1 VVGVSAPNAKKAVAK
16 RAIDNHGFD
25 SHCICGSNHI
35 SGGPRRFNAA
45 LYYGQFVV
53 RYLGAAA
60 LGIVPTYPVRFPG
73 KSPASVLQQSRFEL
87 IFGKKLVLASICLL
101 TVCQLSECR
110 NASGVTGWVG
120 SQKGRSGE

>member
-1 VVGVSAPNAKKAVAK
+1 MVGVSAPNAKKAVAK

-25 SHCICGSNHI
+25 SHSICGSNHI

-60 LGIVPTYPVRFPG
+60 LASCPPIPFDSLGISSVNFAAKPFRANFWKKTSACFHL
-73 KSPASVLQQSRFEL
+73 PANRLPIV
-87 IFGKKLVLASICLL
+87 
-101 TVCQLSECR
+101 
-110 NASGVTGWVG
+110 
-120 SQKGRSGE
+120 